1 MWGSG
6 RPAERQA
13 GRLARTTTT
22 TTPTEQQATYS
33 LNNERERKLGNRAL
47 IRSHIPAS
55 IRHERNFRKE
65 KKKKQNRKQYKRVG
79 EGKMCV
85 LGERERE
92 NVVWRARVESN
103 TMR

>member
-65 KKKKQNRKQYKRVG
+65 KKRNKTENNTNELGREK
-79 EGKMCV
+79 CV
-85 LGERERE
+85 CWERERE